1 VRAPNWHATRPS
13 DIHRLS
19 RVNANP
25 PLRANQGTAL
35 LVGPAFVEHLRQ
47 QPVRGALIWVDL
59 DGATLA
65 DRVLLPDTVE
75 RILAELVALLRS
87 VLPADALVGRC
98 GCDEFAA
105 HVTDRERA
113 PAIAEFAR
121 SIVQASWRRER
132 AQLREA
138 VLEEAPVNVL
148 TLSVGVAHHEGEA
161 VETMREAQARCNV
174 ATRMGGNRVVAHRD

>member
-1 VRAPNWHATRPS
+1 M
-13 DIHRLS
+13 
-19 RVNANP
+19 
-25 PLRANQGTAL
+25 
-35 LVGPAFVEHLRQ
+35 GPAFVEHLRQ

-59 DGATLA
+59 DGASLA
-65 DRVLLPDTVE
+65 ERVLLPDTVE

-87 VLPADALVGRC
+87 VLPANSLVGRC

-105 HVTDRERA
+105 HVTDQDRA

-121 SIVQASWRRER
+121 SIVHTSWRRER

-148 TLSVGVAHHEGEA
+148 TLSVGVAHYEGDA
-161 VETMREAQARCNV
+161 VDTMRAAQARCNV
-174 ATRMGGNRVVAHRD
+174 AKRAGGNRVVARDD